1 MRYRKRALLW
11 LIVGS
16 CAACVPGALAQSV
29 NVTNS
34 TVANGGGVI
43 EAGEFRMLVTMGEPA
58 VSRIAANGFV
68 ITSGLQA
75 AFLEGAGLLPDDL
88 FRDGFENPPPPGPP
102 SGESP

>member
-11 LIVGS
+11 LAIGG
-16 CAACVPGALAQSV
+16 CAACVPTAFAQST

-43 EAGEFRMLVTMGEPA
+43 EANEFRMLVTMGEPA
-58 VSRIAANGFV
+58 VSQVSANGFV

-102 SGESP
+102 PGDTP